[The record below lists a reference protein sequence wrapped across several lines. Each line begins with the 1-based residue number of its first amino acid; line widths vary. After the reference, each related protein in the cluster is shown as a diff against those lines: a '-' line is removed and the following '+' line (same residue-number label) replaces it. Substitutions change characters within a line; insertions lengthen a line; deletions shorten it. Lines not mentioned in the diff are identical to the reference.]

1 MNAKYLVLF
10 INKELKKYRI
20 KNKNIQKNI
29 EI

>member
-20 KNKNIQKNI
+20 KNKNI
-29 EI
+29 